1 MTFPCFKLESDW
13 LHLQTQHPSSIE
25 KIRDLETPKMQ
36 EKSDDDTIYTIPTFT
51 QHLNDLEVK
60 ENGTAIFECKV
71 EPSSDPAMKIG
82 KI

>member
-1 MTFPCFKLESDW
+1 MP
-13 LHLQTQHPSSIE
+13 
-25 KIRDLETPKMQ
+25 

-51 QHLNDLEVK
+51 QHLNDLDVK